1 MQFRHY
7 ALLLALCFIMGNETQ
22 AIIPPKKGV
31 IPPVNFDK
39 RKAEISKSYK
49 TGYYAQ
55 KFAGRYKAAQLNNK
69 AVVVNDTVYA
79 LTLLGTFSD
88 LNEHYSSQQLQ
99 TKLYDGPNP
108 TGTIT
113 DYYREISYGKMY
125 MPGSCKGWFKL
136 NNTLASYVGSNHGLD
151 ATGGAKFVYDLVR
164 ASDNTINFADYI
176 QYYDN
181 AGNPH
186 IGFIAAIHSGAD
198 AAAGANNIW
207 SHRWSFQYYTGGP
220 YISNDIDP
228 KSGKHVIIDGDY
240 AIEPELEG
248 SNNNSGSM
256 VDIGVFAHEYGHIFG
271 LPDLYDTDYTSEG
284 VGQWCLMASGCYGGD
299 GGTPETPT
307 HMSAWCKI
315 NLGWIT
321 PTELT
326 TYTSNLGV
334 VPVETNTTVY
344 KITKP
349 NSAQNEYFLAENRQK
364 KGFDKRLLSDGLL
377 IYHIDD
383 NMSSNDNEDHY
394 LVDVEQADGR
404 RDLNNNSNRGDE
416 GDPFPGS
423 TGNKLFSSTTVPNS
437 NYYSG
442 EFSNISIRDIHKVDS
457 NMIAT
462 FDVGS
467 VPFISINSINVY
479 NSANNLRVCPG
490 DYGKIAFNATNSQ
503 PGNSTATRFTFSI
516 QDSNIAII
524 RPELTFGLQGFQSA
538 NIMLDSAFIV
548 KPEFQSKMVWLKYS
562 MVCEGNTINDSIY
575 IPIGIPKVL
584 VVSKAEKQEL
594 TDYYVASIKD
604 NNKLSEIV
612 FQKSPQYYNKRDVI
626 VVFTGR
632 STDSIFTQAEI
643 DSLTSFI
650 NDGGNVLFSGQS
662 LASYLNTTYP
672 SFLNNVLGL
681 SWEKKES
688 ILKRRV
694 FGIKTDQ
701 FGKAFSSLKLSGNE
715 GANNESMLDVLAS
728 PDNSFNFSFT
738 FDTTTVEGGGGWK
751 QCANGGKIFFLP
763 FGFESINNTL
773 SSNTRDQL
781 MGSVLNWFYNISA
794 VDNQVASNISYS
806 LGQNYPN
813 PFNPSTIISFTAPQT
828 GLVTLK
834 VYNLLGQEVA
844 TLINKVL
851 PANNYKINF
860 DGRNLTSGVYFYTIK
875 AGSFSAT
882 KKMLLVK

>member
-1 MQFRHY
+1 MRLKYY
-7 ALLLALCFIMGNETQ
+7 ALLVLLCFIAFNETS

-31 IPPVNFDK
+31 TPPADFAK
-39 RKAEISKSYK
+39 RKSEISKSYK
-49 TGYYAQ
+49 TGYYATM
-55 KFAGRYKAAQLNNK
+55 FAERNKAAQLGNK
-69 AVVVNDTVYA
+69 GTIAKDTVYA

-88 LNEHYSSQQLQ
+88 LNEHYTAQSLQ

-164 ASDNTINFADYI
+164 ASDNTINYADYI

-207 SHRWSFQYYTGGP
+207 SHRWSFQYYSGGP
-220 YISNDIDP
+220 YTTNDVDP
-228 KSGKHVIIDGDY
+228 KSGKKVIIDGDY

-248 SNNNSGSM
+248 SSNNGGSM
-256 VDIGVFAHEYGHIFG
+256 VDIGVFCHEYGHIFG

-299 GGTPETPT
+299 GSSPETPT

-315 NLGWIT
+315 DLGWIT
-321 PTELT
+321 PTEIT
-326 TYTSNLGV
+326 SYTSSLGI

-344 KITKP
+344 KIKKP
-349 NSAQNEYFLAENRQK
+349 NSAPNEYFLAENRQK
-364 KGFDKRLLSDGLL
+364 IGYDKRLLNDGLL

-383 NMSSNDNEDHY
+383 NISSNENENHY

-404 RDLNNNSNRGDE
+404 RDLNNNANRGDA

-423 TGNKLFSSTTVPNS
+423 TGNKNFASNTVPNS

-442 EFSNISIRDIHKVDS
+442 ELSNISIRDISKVDS
-457 NMIAT
+457 IMAAT

-467 VPFISINSINVY
+467 SPFISINSITLN

-490 DYGKIAFNATNSQ
+490 DYGKVTFTAANSQ
-503 PGNSTATRFTFSI
+503 AGNSTAARFTFSI
-516 QDSNIAII
+516 QDSNITII
-524 RPELTFGLQGFQSA
+524 KPEYTFALAGFQSKV
-538 NIMLDSAFIV
+538 IVLDSAFIV
-548 KPEFQSKMVWLKYS
+548 KPAFQSKMVWVKYS
-562 MVCEGNTINDSIY
+562 LVCEGNIIDDSIY
-575 IPIGIPKVL
+575 MPIGIPKIL
-584 VVSKAEKQEL
+584 VVSKAEKKEL
-594 TDYYVASIKD
+594 ADYYTASL
-604 NNKLSEIV
+604 NNNSKLPEIAYRSE
-612 FQKSPQYYNKRDVI
+612 PQFYNKREAII
-626 VVFTGR
+626 VFSGK
-632 STDSIFTQAEI
+632 SADSIFTQTEI
-643 DSLTSFI
+643 DSLTSYI
-650 NDGGNVLFSGQS
+650 NGGGKVIFSGQS
-662 LASYLNTTYP
+662 LASYLKTAYP
-672 SFLNNVLGL
+672 AFLNNVLGL
-681 SWEKKES
+681 DWLKKES
-688 ILKRRV
+688 VTKRRV
-694 FGIKTDQ
+694 FGIKTDK
-701 FGKAFSSLKLSGNE
+701 FGKDFSLLKFAGNE
-715 GANNESMLDVLAS
+715 GANNEGGLDVLSS

-738 FDTTTVEGGGGWK
+738 YDTTAVEGGGGWK
-751 QCANGGKIFFLP
+751 QYTNGGKVVFLP
-763 FGFESINNTL
+763 FGFESINNTT

-781 MGSVLNWFYNISA
+781 MGALLNWFYNISS
-794 VDNQVASNISYS
+794 VDNPVTGNMAYT

-813 PFNPSTIISFTAPQT
+813 PFNPSTVISFSVPKA

-844 TLINKVL
+844 TLVNGYL
-851 PANNYKINF
+851 AANNYSVKF
-860 DGRNLTSGVYFYTIK
+860 DAKHLTSGVYFYTIK
-875 AGSFSAT
+875 AGDFSLS
-882 KKMLLVK
+882 KKMMYIK